1 MLETFP
7 VFRPGAQ
14 DFEQFF
20 ERYLAF
26 LRPSANSARSPET
39 PEALNPNR
47 KPECP
52 TAALVSIV
60 VFPWFT
66 HFWRRSGDPETRH
79 RQK

>member
-26 LRPSANSARSPET
+26 LRPFG
-39 PEALNPNR
+39 EALNPNR

-52 TAALVSIV
+52 TAAIVSIV

-66 HFWRRSGDPETRH
+66 HF
-79 RQK
+79 